1 MKSVCVFCASSR
13 GRDPRFMAAATELG
27 TSLARRGLGVVY
39 GGAHVGLMGAVA
51 DAALAAGGSV
61 IGIMPRSMADREVAH
76 TGLTQLHLVTTM
88 HERKAMMATLSDA
101 FIALPG
107 GYGTMDEF
115 FEALTWA
122 QLGYHAKPCVL
133 VNIAGFFDPLLLF
146 VEGAVREGLLH
157 PGNRGLILVADTVES
172 ALQLVASPAP
182 APANK
187 WS

>member
-133 VNIAGFFDPLLLF
+133 VNIAGFFDPLLHFL
-146 VEGAVREGLLH
+146 EGAVREGLLH
-157 PGNRGLILVADTVES
+157 PGNRSLILVADSVES
-172 ALQLVASPAP
+172 ALRLVASPAP